1 MKKLLALVIIAL
13 TMVLMLGVMSAAAAP
28 SAIGNTTDPADTVI
42 SAGDNA
48 NKADG
53 SAEIHEDGIVEEED
67 MVIDLQLVTTL
78 VISICSVLTVG
89 VIAAVVYLGNKNR
102 G

>member
-13 TMVLMLGVMSAAAAP
+13 TMALMLGVMSAAAAP
-28 SAIGNTTDPADTVI
+28 SVIGNTADPVI

>member
-1 MKKLLALVIIAL
+1 MA
-13 TMVLMLGVMSAAAAP
+13 LMLGVVSAAAAP
-28 SAIGNTTDPADTVI
+28 SAVGNATVFADPVI
-42 SAGDNA
+42 SADDNA
-48 NKADG
+48 NNADG

-67 MVIDLQLVTTL
+67 MVIDLKLVTTL